1 MFGKFRDYSAKDLK
15 KHFFRQLKKPLYTG
29 NAFHC
34 PVCDAGVKG
43 FIPIWK
49 SFYRTLDEAG
59 FIYNIDDYETFNRH
73 QYACP
78 SCDASDRERLYALYI
93 RKWLAGLDRSK
104 RLTFIDFAPAM
115 SISSW
120 LRGLPFLDYKSA
132 DLFRHNVDI
141 RLDITDMPQLAN
153 DSVDAFLCS
162 HVLEHVPNDRA
173 AMEELHRV
181 LKPGGFGIVMVPLIK
196 GVTETREDPAHDTEL
211 LRTRHYGLSDH
222 LRMYGT
228 EDFVARLQ
236 QAGFRVD
243 VLGMDWFGEAEF
255 RKAGIA
261 PDSRLHVVKKPA
273 ANA

>member
-1 MFGKFRDYSAKDLK
+1 MFGKFKDYSAKDLK
-15 KHFFRQLKKPLYTG
+15 KHIARKLKMPFYTG
-29 NAFHC
+29 RNFHC
-34 PVCDAGVKG
+34 PVCGAGLKR
-43 FIPIWK
+43 FLPIWK
-49 SFYRTLDEAG
+49 SFYRSLDEAG
-59 FIYNIDDYETFNRH
+59 FIYNIDDYETFNRL

-78 SCDASDRERLYALYI
+78 SCDASDRERLYAIYI

-132 DLFRHNVDI
+132 DLFRHNVDLK
-141 RLDITDMPQLAN
+141 LDITDMPQLVD

-173 AMEELHRV
+173 AMSELHRV

-196 GVTETREDPAHDTEL
+196 GLTQTQEDPSLDTEL

-228 EDFVARLQ
+228 EDFVLRLG

-243 VLGMDWFGEAEF
+243 VLGMDWFGETEF
-255 RKAGIA
+255 SKAGIA
-261 PDSRLHVVKKPA
+261 PDSRLYVVKKPA